1 MRDVTGRS
9 RVNMFEKIT
18 SPSGK
23 VFKPTLQIG
32 NEVTYEVSD
41 GTTLT
46 TSNLRLNGAELE
58 QMQDIQAM
66 YPR

>member
-9 RVNMFEKIT
+9 RVNMFEKVT
-18 SPSGK
+18 WPSGK

-46 TSNLRLNGAELE
+46 TSNHRLNGAELE
-58 QMQDIQAM
+58 QMQDFQAM